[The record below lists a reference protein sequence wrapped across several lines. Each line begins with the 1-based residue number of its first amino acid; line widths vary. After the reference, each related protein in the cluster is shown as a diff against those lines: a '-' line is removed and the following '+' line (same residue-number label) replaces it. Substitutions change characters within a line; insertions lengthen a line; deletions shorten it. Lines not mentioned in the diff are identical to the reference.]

1 MPRNASGVYS
11 KPAGTT
17 AVTGTTIS
25 SSDFNTL
32 MDDIASD
39 LNIARPVVAGGTGAS
54 NAADARTELGLGI
67 GTDILAHDDAVQALA
82 GNTPAADKLPYYTG
96 AATSDLADLTAFI
109 RTLLDDAD
117 AETAR
122 ATLELVIGT
131 DVQAFN
137 DDLATISGITFQRGD
152 IIFRNDTSLN
162 RLPVGAAGKVL
173 SSSGVDVFWGD
184 PPSVPVLDMV
194 WGRPTGSNI
203 NDDFP
208 FGSTHVGTIDVYG
221 MAHDTTLNKY
231 VSVASGA
238 VSASGTWASKSGA
251 LSLTR
256 YEKPQGLLWMRTA

>member
-54 NAADARTELGLGI
+54 NAAGARTELGLGI
-67 GTDILAHDDAVQALA
+67 GTDVLAYDDAIQALA
-82 GNTPAADKLPYYTG
+82 GNTPAANKLPYYDGVSSSALT
-96 AATSDLADLTAFI
+96 DLTAFI

-117 AETAR
+117 AATAR

-131 DVQAFN
+131 DVQAHN
-137 DDLATISGITFQRGD
+137 TDLDTISGITFQRGD

-162 RLPVGAAGKVL
+162 RLPVGSVDQIL
-173 SSSGVDVFWGD
+173 TSNGVDVYWGA

-194 WGRPTGSNI
+194 WGRPTGSGVG
-203 NDDFP
+203 DDFP

-221 MAHDTTLNKY
+221 MAHDTTLGRY
-231 VSVASGA
+231 VHVASGA
-238 VSASGTWASKSGA
+238 VSASGTWVSKSGA